1 MIGAVAFVLL
11 VVLVVAAIDETP
23 ADRRRQR

>member
-1 MIGAVAFVLL
+1 VIGLVALVLL

>member
-1 MIGAVAFVLL
+1 MIGAVALVLL
-11 VVLVVAAIDETP
+11 VGLAFAALNETP